1 MQKQQGQLLFSP
13 SDLTGYLACPHL
25 TQLERRVALGT
36 LTKPPAENPEA
47 ELVKRKGE
55 EHERAYLERLRAQG
69 KTVAEI
75 SLEPDHDWERAARET
90 REAIRA
96 GADVVYQGVLVAE
109 DGWRGIAD
117 FLERQPDGTYEAVDT
132 KLARHAK
139 PAYILQLLFYSE
151 ELGRIQGSEPAR
163 MHVELGSGE
172 RASYRPEEFAA
183 YYRRLRRRFVAF
195 ASEDRPT
202 EPYPVPFCERCD
214 FLARCSREW
223 EQGDH
228 LSQVAGL
235 RRTQFEK
242 LRAAG
247 VTTLA
252 ALARWEGEDG
262 SLAKLREQ
270 AALQLRAR
278 ETGEDSWLLLP
289 PFPET
294 GFSLLPDPSPGD
306 LFFDMEGNPF
316 WDPQGGLE
324 YLFGVLWQ
332 EDGGTRFRPF
342 WARDRE
348 SERRA
353 FENFV
358 DLVHERLRADPGLHV
373 YHYAAYEVVAL
384 RRLMGQFGTREREV
398 DDLLRRNV
406 FVDLYAVVRNGLRVS
421 QPRYSIKNLEVFLP
435 MERRAEIKE
444 GGASIVRFEEWM
456 RTGDESILE
465 AIAAYN
471 EEDCLATLLLR
482 DWLLERKAEAIAR
495 FGPLPGPQ
503 ATESRELKP
512 EEVER
517 AELRLSLLET
527 GDPAAALAGELLE
540 YHDRERKPVW
550 WAFFDRL
557 ETTPAELVEDA
568 ESIGLLE
575 LVGGPEPIAKS
586 QAWTFTY
593 PAQEH
598 KLGQGQDVVDPATR
612 RNAGT
617 VVELDREARR
627 LVLRRGPSLEEVP
640 LPHALIPGRP
650 YDTPCQEDALA
661 RLGRSLLA
669 GDGRY
674 PALDS
679 ILRRT
684 PHPVPVQTNDLLEL
698 ERFLLGLDGGH
709 LFVQGP
715 PGSGKTWTGGRLAAR
730 LLAGGKRVGLASTSH
745 KAIHKLLDE
754 VVAGADELGLELSGC
769 KKASGG
775 NPESFY
781 EDDERIENLTNVE
794 ECLGWPLAAGT
805 AWLFADPRFDGTL
818 DYLFVDEGGQV
829 SLADALAMGT
839 CARNVVLLGDPNQ
852 LGQVLQGSHPEGA
865 AVSVLEHLLG
875 QATTIPE
882 DRGVFL
888 ERTFRLH
895 PDVCR
900 YVSEAFYEGRLAWD
914 PCTEERATPFG
925 TGLRF
930 LPVEHEGRR
939 QESPEEVEAIRAE
952 IERMLAAGMRE
963 SDFKVVAPYNAQVN
977 LLRAAL
983 PEGVPVGTV
992 DKFQGQEAEVVFYS
1006 LASSSGEDIPR
1017 SLEFLFSRN
1026 RLNVA
1031 ISRARCLAF
1040 LVASQ
1045 RLLEVDAKTIP
1056 HMRLA
1061 NALCRFVEV
1070 AELQTAGA
1078 PLPSSRET
1086 HGIELYGSSP

>member
-1 MQKQQGQLLFSP
+1 MSRMQLRNGRLTFSP

-25 TQLERRVALGT
+25 TQLERRVALGR
-36 LTKPPAENPEA
+36 LAKPQAENPEA
-47 ELVKRKGE
+47 ALVKRKGE
-55 EHERAYLERLRAQG
+55 EHERAYLGRLRAQG
-69 KTVAEI
+69 KTVVEI
-75 SLEPDHDWERAARET
+75 SLEPDLDWERAARQT
-90 REAIRA
+90 REAIHN

-109 DGWRGIAD
+109 DGWCGIAD

-139 PAYILQLLFYSE
+139 PAYILQLLFYTE
-151 ELGRIQGSEPAR
+151 ELARIRGSEPAR

-172 RASYRPEEFAA
+172 RASYRPDEFAA

-202 EPYPVPFCERCD
+202 EPYPVPFCDSCD
-214 FLARCSREW
+214 FLPLCSQEW
-223 EQGDH
+223 EDTDH

-247 VTTLA
+247 VSTLTV
-252 ALARWEGEDG
+252 LAGWEGADG
-262 SLAKLREQ
+262 TFAALREQ

-294 GFSLLPDPSPGD
+294 GFSLLPDPSSGD

-353 FENFV
+353 FEDFV
-358 DLVHERLRADPGLHV
+358 DLVHERLRVDPGLHV

-384 RRLMGQFGTREREV
+384 RRLMGQYGTREREV
-398 DDLLRRNV
+398 DDLLRRDV

-435 MERRAEIKE
+435 MEREADIKE
-444 GGASIVRFEEWM
+444 GGVSIVMFEEWM
-456 RTGDESILE
+456 RTGDDAILE

-471 EEDCLATLLLR
+471 EEDCRATLLLR
-482 DWLLERKAEAIAR
+482 NWLLERKAEAIAQ

-503 ATESRELKP
+503 ATESRELNP

-517 AELRLSLLET
+517 AELRASLLET
-527 GDPAAALAGELLE
+527 GDAAAALAGELLE

-557 ETTPAELVEDA
+557 EMAPADLVEDA

-575 LVGGPEPIAKS
+575 LVSGPEPVARS

-593 PAQEH
+593 PPQEH
-598 KLGQGQDVVDPATR
+598 KLGQGQDVVDPSTR
-612 RNAGT
+612 RRAGD
-617 VVELDREARR
+617 VLELDREARR
-627 LVLRRGPSLEEVP
+627 LVLRRGPILEEVP
-640 LPHALIPGRP
+640 LPQALIPGRP

-669 GDGRY
+669 GDGRF
-674 PALDS
+674 PALES

-684 PHPVPVQTNDLLEL
+684 PHLRPVQTNDLLEL
-698 ERFLLGLDGGH
+698 ERLLLGLDGGH

-715 PGSGKTWTGGRLAAR
+715 PGSGKTWMGGRLAAR

-754 VVAGADELGLELSGC
+754 VVAGADELGFELRGC

-781 EDDERIENLTNVE
+781 EEDERIENLTNVE
-794 ECLGWPLAAGT
+794 ECLGWPVAAGT
-805 AWLFADPRFDGTL
+805 AWLFADPRFDRTL

-839 CARNVVLLGDPNQ
+839 CPRNLVLLGDPLQ
-852 LGQVLQGSHPEGA
+852 LGQVLQGSHPEA
-865 AVSVLEHLLG
+865 AAASVLEHLLG
-875 QATTIPE
+875 DAATIPE

-900 YVSEAFYEGRLAWD
+900 YVSEAFYEGRLVWD
-914 PCTEERATPFG
+914 PCTEERTTPFG
-925 TGLRF
+925 TGVRYV
-930 LPVEHEGRR
+930 PVAHEGRR

-983 PEGVPVGTV
+983 PAGVPIGTV

-1040 LVASQ
+1040 LVASP
-1045 RLLEVDAKTIP
+1045 RLLEVDAKTIG

-1070 AELQTAGA
+1070 AET
-1078 PLPSSRET
+1078 
-1086 HGIELYGSSP
+1086 

>member
-1 MQKQQGQLLFSP
+1 
-13 SDLTGYLACPHL
+13 
-25 TQLERRVALGT
+25 
-36 LTKPPAENPEA
+36 
-47 ELVKRKGE
+47 
-55 EHERAYLERLRAQG
+55 
-69 KTVAEI
+69 
-75 SLEPDHDWERAARET
+75 
-90 REAIRA
+90 
-96 GADVVYQGVLVAE
+96 
-109 DGWRGIAD
+109 
-117 FLERQPDGTYEAVDT
+117 
-132 KLARHAK
+132 
-139 PAYILQLLFYSE
+139 
-151 ELGRIQGSEPAR
+151 
-163 MHVELGSGE
+163 
-172 RASYRPEEFAA
+172 
-183 YYRRLRRRFVAF
+183 
-195 ASEDRPT
+195 
-202 EPYPVPFCERCD
+202 
-214 FLARCSREW
+214 
-223 EQGDH
+223 
-228 LSQVAGL
+228 
-235 RRTQFEK
+235 
-242 LRAAG
+242 
-247 VTTLA
+247 
-252 ALARWEGEDG
+252 
-262 SLAKLREQ
+262 
-270 AALQLRAR
+270 
-278 ETGEDSWLLLP
+278 
-289 PFPET
+289 
-294 GFSLLPDPSPGD
+294 
-306 LFFDMEGNPF
+306 
-316 WDPQGGLE
+316 
-324 YLFGVLWQ
+324 
-332 EDGGTRFRPF
+332 
-342 WARDRE
+342 
-348 SERRA
+348 
-353 FENFV
+353 V
-358 DLVHERLRADPGLHV
+358 DLVHARLRADSGLHV

-384 RRLMGQFGTREREV
+384 RRLMGQHGTREREV
-398 DDLLRRNV
+398 DDLLRRDV

-435 MERRAEIKE
+435 MKREAEIKE
-444 GGASIVRFEEWM
+444 GGASIVMFEEWM

-482 DWLLERKAEAIAR
+482 DWLLDRKREAIAH

-512 EEVER
+512 EELER
-517 AELRLSLLET
+517 AELRASLLET
-527 GDPAAALAGELLE
+527 DDPAAALAGELLE

-557 ETTPAELVEDA
+557 EMTPAELVEDA

-575 LVGGPEPIAKS
+575 LVGGPEPVARS

-593 PAQEH
+593 PPQEH
-598 KLGQGQDVVDPATR
+598 KLGQGQDVVDPVTR
-612 RNAGT
+612 RKAGD
-617 VVELDREARR
+617 VLELDREARR
-627 LVLRRGPSLEEVP
+627 LVLRRGPILEEVP
-640 LPHALIPGRP
+640 LPQALIPGRP

-674 PALDS
+674 PALES
-679 ILRRT
+679 ILRRS
-684 PHPVPVQTNDLLEL
+684 PHPRSVQTNDLLEL
-698 ERFLLGLDGGH
+698 ERLLLGLDGGH

-754 VVAGADELGLELSGC
+754 VLASADELGLDLRGC

-775 NPESFY
+775 NPESLY
-781 EDDERIENLTNVE
+781 EEDERIENLTNVE

-839 CARNVVLLGDPNQ
+839 CARNVVLLGDPLQ
-852 LGQVLQGSHPEGA
+852 LGQVLQGSHPKGA
-865 AVSVLEHLLG
+865 GASVLEHLLG
-875 QATTIPE
+875 DAQTIPE

-900 YVSEAFYEGRLAWD
+900 YVSEAFYEGRLVWD
-914 PCTEERATPFG
+914 PCTEERTTTFG
-925 TGLRF
+925 TGVRF
-930 LPVEHEGRR
+930 LPVEHEGQR

-952 IERMLAAGMRE
+952 IERMLASGMRE

-983 PEGVPVGTV
+983 PAGVPVGTV

-1006 LASSSGEDIPR
+1006 MASSSGEDIPR

-1040 LVASQ
+1040 LVASP
-1045 RLLEVDAKTIP
+1045 RLLEVDAKTIE

-1078 PLPSSRET
+1078 PLPSSRDP
-1086 HGIELYGSSP
+1086 HGVELYGSSP

>member
-1 MQKQQGQLLFSP
+1 MKLRDGRVIFSP

-25 TQLERRVALGT
+25 TQLERRMALGQ
-36 LTKPPAENPEA
+36 LAKPAASNPEA
-47 ELVKRKGE
+47 ELLKRKGE
-55 EHERAYLERLRAQG
+55 EHERAYLERLRTEG

-75 SLEPDHDWERAARET
+75 SLEPDQDWERAARET
-90 REAIRA
+90 CQAIE
-96 GADVVYQGVLVAE
+96 GQTDVVYQGILVAE

-117 FLERQPDGTYEAVDT
+117 FLERLPDGTYEPVDT

-139 PAYILQLLFYSE
+139 PAFILQLLFYSE
-151 ELGRIQGSEPAR
+151 ELGRIQGREPAL

-172 RASYRPEEFAA
+172 RASYRPDEFAA

-195 ASEDRPT
+195 ASEDRAT
-202 EPYPVPFCERCD
+202 EPYPVPFCDRCD
-214 FLARCSREW
+214 FLPLCSHEW
-223 EQGDH
+223 EDTDH

-252 ALARWEGEDG
+252 ALARWEGDDG
-262 SLAKLREQ
+262 SFAKLREQ
-270 AALQLRAR
+270 AALQLQAR

-332 EDGGTRFRPF
+332 EDGGTRFRPC

-348 SERRA
+348 GERRA
-353 FENFV
+353 FEDFV

-384 RRLMGQFGTREREV
+384 RRLMGQYGTREREV
-398 DDLLRRNV
+398 DDLLRRDV

-444 GGASIVRFEEWM
+444 GGASIVMFEEWM

-482 DWLLERKAEAIAR
+482 DWLLERKAEAIAQ

-512 EEVER
+512 EEVAR
-517 AELRLSLLET
+517 AELRHSLLET

-557 ETTPAELVEDA
+557 EMTPAELVEDA

-575 LVGGPEPIAKS
+575 LAGGPERAAKS
-586 QAWTFTY
+586 QLWTFTF
-593 PAQEH
+593 PPQEH

-612 RNAGT
+612 RRAGV

-640 LPHALIPGRP
+640 LPRALIPGRP

-669 GDGRY
+669 GDRRY
-674 PALDS
+674 PALES

-684 PHPVPVQTNDLLEL
+684 PHPRPIQTNDLLEL
-698 ERFLLGLDGGH
+698 ERLLLGLDGGH

-730 LLAGGKRVGLASTSH
+730 LLAGGQRIGLASTSH
-745 KAIHKLLDE
+745 RAIHKLLDE
-754 VVAGADELGLELSGC
+754 VVAGAGELGLELSGC

-775 NPESFY
+775 IPESFY
-781 EDDERIENLTNVE
+781 EEDERIENLTNVE
-794 ECLGWPLAAGT
+794 DCLGWPLAAGT

-818 DYLFVDEGGQV
+818 DYLFIDEGGQV

-865 AVSVLEHLLG
+865 AASVLEHLLG
-875 QATTIPE
+875 EATTIAE

-895 PDVCR
+895 PDVCG
-900 YVSEAFYEGRLAWD
+900 YISEAFYQGRLAWD
-914 PCTEERATPFG
+914 LCTEERTTPLG
-925 TGLRF
+925 TGLRYI
-930 LPVEHEGRR
+930 PVEHEGRR

-952 IERMLAAGMRE
+952 IERMLAAGMRAE
-963 SDFKVVAPYNAQVN
+963 NFKVVAPYNAQVN

-983 PEGVPVGTV
+983 PTGVPVGTV

-1006 LASSSGEDIPR
+1006 MASSSGEDIPR
-1017 SLEFLFSRN
+1017 SLAFLFSRN

-1031 ISRARCLAF
+1031 ISRSRCLAF
-1040 LVASQ
+1040 LVASP
-1045 RLLEVDAKTIP
+1045 RLLEVDAKTVE

-1061 NALCRFVEV
+1061 NALCRFVEIV
-1070 AELQTAGA
+1070 EETRGIGRRRA
-1078 PLPSSRET
+1078 P
-1086 HGIELYGSSP
+1086 